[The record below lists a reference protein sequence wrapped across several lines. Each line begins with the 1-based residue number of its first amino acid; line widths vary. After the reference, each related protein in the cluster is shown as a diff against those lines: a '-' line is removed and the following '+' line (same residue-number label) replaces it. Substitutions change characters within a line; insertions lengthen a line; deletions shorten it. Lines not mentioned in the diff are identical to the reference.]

1 MPRQN
6 APARS
11 GPGGRRPIQA
21 YSEIG
26 PVSVALSKS
35 VRSQSVENLQQ
46 LLADTLV
53 LRDLYKK
60 HHWQA
65 SGATFGQLHLLF
77 DRHAEAQSE
86 LSDAIAERVQTL
98 GGVAVAMPQDV
109 SEVTLI
115 PRAPRD
121 RETPRDQL
129 TRLAQVHEFILEAA
143 RAMARAAAQSGD
155 DGTNDLIVSEVI
167 RVNEQ
172 QAWFVAEHLRA

>member
-1 MPRQN
+1 
-6 APARS
+6 
-11 GPGGRRPIQA
+11 
-21 YSEIG
+21 
-26 PVSVALSKS
+26 VALSKS
-35 VRSQSVENLQQ
+35 VRSKGVENLEQ

-65 SGATFGQLHLLF
+65 SGPTFSQLHLLF
-77 DRHAEAQSE
+77 DRHAGAQSE
-86 LSDAIAERVQTL
+86 LADAIAERIQTL

-109 SEVTLI
+109 SELTLI

-121 RETPRDQL
+121 RESPRDQL
-129 TRLAQVHEFILEAA
+129 ARLAQAHEFILDEA
-143 RAMARAAAQSGD
+143 RAMAAAATQARD
-155 DGTNDLIVSEVI
+155 DGTNDLIVSEAI